1 MQICRFYQQFG
12 AASYNGSDK
21 SQALPLSVYY
31 AETCVLRELAA
42 QESCI
47 ILFSLRISATNL
59 R

>member
-21 SQALPLSVYY
+21 PQAPPLSVYY
-31 AETCVLRELAA
+31 AETCVLRELAT

-47 ILFSLRISATNL
+47 ILRISATNL